1 MVVPGLGPIPAF
13 RGAVREVFEGLTE
26 AELADMRERMELA
39 LAVPELHAAVPDQF
53 SQAIRQV
60 TELIA
65 ERAGRDAH
73 DLAVRTLTGAV
84 FGVMISAELH

>member
-1 MVVPGLGPIPAF
+1 M
-13 RGAVREVFEGLTE
+13 
-26 AELADMRERMELA
+26 
-39 LAVPELHAAVPDQF
+39 PDQF